1 MEIESIVALIF
12 IFIRVS
18 AFFIVVPI
26 FFPSSSSNILKAMFA
41 LILSFALMP
50 AVSGA
55 DILNINSDIGL
66 ILNILNEVISGI
78 VLGFAVSIW
87 FHFISMAGSFVDLQ
101 MGLSM
106 LSMYDPNTKTN
117 STLLS
122 NVTHWVAIII
132 FFIIDGHHMLIRM
145 LRESFEI
152 IPLGGNILSQ
162 QSTGIIIEAII
173 SYFILALRIS
183 IPLVM
188 IIIVSDLVMGLI
200 SRSVPQ
206 LNVMVLGMPIKI
218 VVGIISFL
226 ISLPIIIDVIV
237 SGINL
242 IPDLIKSIFT
252 TIPIIFIFSEEKT
265 EEATP
270 KKKADSRKKGQIPK
284 SKEVSTALTL
294 GAILLVITAFGS
306 FIVTSFKKLLIH
318 YFSYDFGKALS
329 EFDINNNFLLGLS
342 KFTSLFLAIALPI
355 MIVGVAA
362 SLLQTGFMAS
372 GEGLKPSLDKI
383 NPIKGMKNMF
393 STRKLI
399 DLIKNILIVSLLA
412 YIGFDFVKNNYEK
425 LIKLGSLYLPSFGVE
440 FKSLL
445 IGIIFRIVLV
455 SIVIAAADYFM
466 QFKMHQKDMKMT
478 KQEIKEESKQAEGD
492 PHIKG
497 KRKQK
502 QRELAMNRMMQAVP
516 DATVVITNPTH
527 ISIALKYEK
536 GVKDY
541 VPRVVA
547 KGANNIALKI
557 KEIAKEHKV
566 PIVENRALARLMYE
580 TVEIDQDIPVEMYQ
594 AVAEILAVIYK
605 LDK

>member
-1 MEIESIVALIF
+1 
-12 IFIRVS
+12 
-18 AFFIVVPI
+18 
-26 FFPSSSSNILKAMFA
+26 
-41 LILSFALMP
+41 
-50 AVSGA
+50 
-55 DILNINSDIGL
+55 
-66 ILNILNEVISGI
+66 
-78 VLGFAVSIW
+78 
-87 FHFISMAGSFVDLQ
+87 
-101 MGLSM
+101 
-106 LSMYDPNTKTN
+106 
-117 STLLS
+117 
-122 NVTHWVAIII
+122 
-132 FFIIDGHHMLIRM
+132 
-145 LRESFEI
+145 
-152 IPLGGNILSQ
+152 
-162 QSTGIIIEAII
+162 
-173 SYFILALRIS
+173 
-183 IPLVM
+183 
-188 IIIVSDLVMGLI
+188 
-200 SRSVPQ
+200 
-206 LNVMVLGMPIKI
+206 
-218 VVGIISFL
+218 
-226 ISLPIIIDVIV
+226 
-237 SGINL
+237 
-242 IPDLIKSIFT
+242 
-252 TIPIIFIFSEEKT
+252 
-265 EEATP
+265 
-270 KKKADSRKKGQIPK
+270 
-284 SKEVSTALTL
+284 
-294 GAILLVITAFGS
+294 
-306 FIVTSFKKLLIH
+306 
-318 YFSYDFGKALS
+318 
-329 EFDINNNFLLGLS
+329 
-342 KFTSLFLAIALPI
+342 
-355 MIVGVAA
+355 
-362 SLLQTGFMAS
+362 MAS

-399 DLIKNILIVSLLA
+399 DLVKNILIVSLLA

-541 VPRVVA
+541 VPKVVA